1 VTHFLPPKTSERSI
15 NTTVHP
21 SVIRRFQTFD
31 ELAEWNEMKVVTW
44 SFARLENHDRVAD
57 SGREI
62 QESVDSFGGQAD
74 GLRDGALDL
83 RFAVDRRLR
92 VRFLDLIS
100 WRKARDTL

>member
-1 VTHFLPPKTSERSI
+1 MH
-15 NTTVHP
+15 
-21 SVIRRFQTFD
+21 RFRTFAPFD
-31 ELAEWNEMKVVTW
+31 ELAECNERKVVTW

-57 SGREI
+57 SGCEI

-83 RFAVDRRLR
+83 RFAVDRRFS